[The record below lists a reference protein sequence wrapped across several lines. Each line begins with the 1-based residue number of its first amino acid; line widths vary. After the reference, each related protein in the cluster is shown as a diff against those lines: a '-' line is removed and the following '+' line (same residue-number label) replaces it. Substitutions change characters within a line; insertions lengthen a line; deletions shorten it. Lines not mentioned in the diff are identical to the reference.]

1 MMLSLLDLSLKYRWL
16 SCNLAIAH
24 QGHVFSFFLWLCSC
38 FIVCHVF
45 DVFLFVAFV
54 MSLSYQVRHTH
65 GCPRIQFLEC
75 KFPARGYRDL
85 SPTTLKFSCN
95 VVTSCTQPPP
105 RTETPLVLTSSGSH
119 CSGSYAY
126 YWNAFLL
133 WFIFFMMVRK
143 PCHHTQLVG
152 SG

>member
-1 MMLSLLDLSLKYRWL
+1 MILSLLYLSLKYRWL

-95 VVTSCTQPPP
+95 VVTSCTQLPPP
-105 RTETPLVLTSSGSH
+105 PGQRPPWYWHLVAATAAVRTHTTGMHSCYDL
-119 CSGSYAY
+119 Y
-126 YWNAFLL
+126 FL
-133 WFIFFMMVRK
+133 WWWENRVIT
-143 PCHHTQLVG
+143 HN
-152 SG
+152 

>member
-1 MMLSLLDLSLKYRWL
+1 MILSLLYLSLKYRWL

-24 QGHVFSFFLWLCSC
+24 QGHVLSFFLWLCSC

-85 SPTTLKFSCN
+85 PPTTLKFSCN
-95 VVTSCTQPPP
+95 VVTSCTQPLSPP
-105 RTETPLVLTSSGSH
+105 GQRPPWYWHLVAATAAVRTHATGMHFCYNL
-119 CSGSYAY
+119 Y
-126 YWNAFLL
+126 FL
-133 WFIFFMMVRK
+133 WWWENRVIT
-143 PCHHTQLVG
+143 HN
-152 SG
+152 